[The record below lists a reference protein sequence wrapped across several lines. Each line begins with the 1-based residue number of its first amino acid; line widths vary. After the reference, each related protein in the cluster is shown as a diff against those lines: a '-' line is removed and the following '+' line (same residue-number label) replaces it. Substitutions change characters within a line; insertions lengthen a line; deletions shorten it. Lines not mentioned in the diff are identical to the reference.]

1 MGNSGRTER
10 TSDAVSGMVER
21 LKGQLDELDE
31 LREGL
36 GAEIRSAVR
45 LIPSLNEERER
56 LQGGITAS
64 RERIEEID
72 KMIPKLE
79 KQNAELKEDV
89 REKREQISQIDSRIE
104 FLSRTNE
111 IRS

>member
-1 MGNSGRTER
+1 
-10 TSDAVSGMVER
+10 MVER
-21 LKGQLDELDE
+21 LKDQLGELDE

-36 GAEIRSAVR
+36 KAELRSAVS

-56 LQGGITAS
+56 LQGGIAAS
-64 RERIEEID
+64 KERIEEID

-104 FLSRTNE
+104 FLSRTE
-111 IRS
+111 KIRS